1 MKVAEP
7 GLEPLTFRLPGPSQH
22 EARGGP
28 SDFCLPEVAPWVILP
43 AAVSLLGGM
52 SFGYALAVIS
62 GALLQLQLTFG
73 LGCFEQEVLV
83 GVLLLG
89 ALAASLVGG
98 VLIDRAG
105 RKRAILLGNLVF
117 LAGSLALTLAG
128 SLGWVVL
135 GRGAVGFAVSLSSTA
150 CCIYVSE
157 LVGPGQRGRLVSLYE
172 TGITAGILLSYAL
185 NYALADVDEG
195 WRHMFGWAVAPGLLQ
210 TVCLLFLPPSP
221 ARARPGAEGLL
232 PLGSPR
238 GDGEEEEEE
247 ATRYSFLDLFRARGN
262 MRRRTLV
269 GLGLVLSQ
277 QLTGQPNVL
286 YYAST
291 VFRSVG
297 FRGGSS
303 ATLASV
309 GLGAVKAVSTLAAIG
324 LVDRAGRR
332 ALLMAGCA
340 AMALSVGGIGL
351 VGFAVSMDTLQG
363 CREPVRANASTWV
376 GSGQPALPVSP
387 GVGKSW
393 GDPGPPS
400 AGPSAS
406 GGHPAHLIQLPTD
419 RPEVTASSP
428 PVSLGRPPPSEHR
441 LLNWMALIFM
451 MAFVS
456 AFSVGFG
463 PMTWVVLSEIYPA
476 AIRGRAFA
484 FCNSFNWAANLLIS
498 LSFLDLIGAIGLSW
512 TFLLY
517 GLAAV
522 MALGFIYFCIPET
535 KGQSLEEIDQQFCTK
550 RFLTGEPIC
559 SWYGSRRGPARARY
573 HRMEPSGI
581 S

>member
-1 MKVAEP
+1 MATI
-7 GLEPLTFRLPGPSQH
+7 LLINTSLPVR
-22 EARGGP
+22 ALDK
-28 SDFCLPEVAPWVILP
+28 SDSVEVAPWVILP
-43 AAVSLLGGM
+43 AAVSLLGGL

-73 LGCFEQEVLV
+73 LSCFEQEVLV

-105 RKRAILLGNLVF
+105 RKRAILLSNLVF

-157 LVGPGQRGRLVSLYE
+157 LVGPGQRGRLVSLHE

-195 WRHMFGWAVAPGLLQ
+195 WRHMFGWAVVPGLLQ
-210 TVCLLFLPPSP
+210 TVCLLFLPASP
-221 ARARPGAEGLL
+221 ARARPGTESLS

-238 GDGEEEEEE
+238 GDGEEEE
-247 ATRYSFLDLFRARGN
+247 AAGYSFLDLFRARGN

-286 YYAST
+286 CYAST

-309 GLGAVKAVSTLAAIG
+309 GLGAVKVVATLAAIG
-324 LVDRAGRR
+324 LVDRVGRR

-351 VGFAVSMDTLQG
+351 VGFAVSLDALQG
-363 CREPVRANASTWV
+363 CREPAQANASSQV
-376 GSGQPALPVSP
+376 GSGRPALPVSP
-387 GVGKSW
+387 GAGQSW
-393 GDPGPPS
+393 EGPGPPS

-406 GGHPAHLIQLPTD
+406 GRHPAHLSRLPAD

-428 PVSLGRPPPSEHR
+428 PVSLGRPPPAEHR

-456 AFSVGFG
+456 AFSIGFG

-522 MALGFIYFCIPET
+522 MALAFIYFCVPET
-535 KGQSLEEIDQQFCTK
+535 KGQSLEEIDQQFCRK
-550 RFLTGEPIC
+550 RFLTREPIC
-559 SWYGSRRGPARARY
+559 SWYGSQRGPARARY